1 MSFQSCINEIR
12 KSLPSPLY
20 LFYASDPFLHRE
32 VLAAIRELV
41 PVAERDF
48 NLHVFDLLA
57 QEEEN
62 LTLERILDVVNTV
75 SFFGGRRFTVLMGNV
90 QKFLKKDIEKLQ
102 AYASKPAQDSVLVIF
117 HHGVLSK
124 EAREKFKV
132 FKPVSIDIR
141 ESEIP
146 QWIKQRVRTK
156 GIDFSDEAVEYLIS
170 LVGNDLGLLSAEIE
184 KISFVGQKRIDVD
197 DISDIVAGGR
207 QYGIFDLVNA
217 LKAQDADN
225 VFRIYKSLKETSDDY
240 GLLGALNWQYGHF
253 SHEKMSRQEQE
264 YLLNVFELLNQADIE
279 IKSSGRSFPME
290 YLLIKLLRLQGL
302 HSPSV

>member
-1 MSFQSCINEIR
+1 MSFQSCTNEIR
-12 KSLPSPLY
+12 KGLPSPLY
-20 LFYASDPFLHRE
+20 LFYASEPFLHRE

-41 PVAERDF
+41 PVSERDF
-48 NLHVFDLLA
+48 NFHVFDLLT
-57 QEEEN
+57 QGDEN
-62 LTLERILDVVNTV
+62 LPLERILDVVNTV
-75 SFFGGRRFTVLMGNV
+75 SFFGGRRFTVLIGNI
-90 QKFLKKDIEKLQ
+90 QKFVKKDIEKLQ
-102 AYASKPAQDSVLVIF
+102 AYASKPAENSVFVIL
-117 HHGVLSK
+117 HCGEMKK

-132 FKPVSIDIR
+132 FKPVSIDVR

-146 QWIKQRVRTK
+146 QWIKQRVRAK

-184 KISFVGQKRIDVD
+184 KIAFIGQTRIDRD

-217 LKAQDADN
+217 LKAQDADS

-240 GLLGALNWQYGHF
+240 GLIGALNWQYGRL
-253 SHEKMSRQEQE
+253 SHERMSRQDQE
-264 YLLNVFELLNQADIE
+264 YLLDVFGLLNQADIE
-279 IKSSGRSFPME
+279 IKSSGRNFPME

-302 HSPSV
+302 RSPSV

>member
-1 MSFQSCINEIR
+1 MSFQACMNETR
-12 KSLPSPLY
+12 KGLPSPLY
-20 LFYASDPFLHRE
+20 LFYTSEPFLHRE

-48 NLHVFDLLA
+48 NLHVFDLLN
-57 QEEEN
+57 QGDEN
-62 LTLERILDVVNTV
+62 LPLERILDVVNTV
-75 SFFGGRRFTVLMGNV
+75 SFFGGRRFTVLIGNI
-90 QKFLKKDIEKLQ
+90 QKFVKKDIEKLY
-102 AYASKPAQDSVLVIF
+102 AYASKPAQNSVFVIL
-117 HHGVLSK
+117 HSGELKK

-132 FKPVSIDIR
+132 FKPVSIDVR

-146 QWIKQRVRTK
+146 QWIKQRVRAK

-184 KISFVGQKRIDVD
+184 KIAFVGQKRIDLD

-207 QYGIFDLVNA
+207 QFGIFDLVNA
-217 LKAQDADN
+217 LKAQDADS

-240 GLLGALNWQYGHF
+240 GLIGALNWQYGRL
-253 SHEKMSRQEQE
+253 SHERMSRQDQE
-264 YLLNVFELLNQADIE
+264 YLLDVFGLLNQADIE
-279 IKSSGRSFPME
+279 IKSSGRNFPME

-302 HSPSV
+302 RSPSV

>member
-1 MSFQSCINEIR
+1 MNETR
-12 KSLPSPLY
+12 KGLPSPLY
-20 LFYASDPFLHRE
+20 LFYTSEPFLHRE

-48 NLHVFDLLA
+48 NLHVFDLLN
-57 QEEEN
+57 QGDEN
-62 LTLERILDVVNTV
+62 LPLERILDVVNTV
-75 SFFGGRRFTVLMGNV
+75 SFFGGRRFTVLIGNI
-90 QKFLKKDIEKLQ
+90 QKFVKKDIEKLQ
-102 AYASKPAQDSVLVIF
+102 AYASKPAENSVFVIL
-117 HHGVLSK
+117 HCGEMKK

-132 FKPVSIDIR
+132 FRPVSIDVR

-146 QWIKQRVRTK
+146 QWIKQRVRAK

-184 KISFVGQKRIDVD
+184 KIAFVGQKRIDLD

-207 QYGIFDLVNA
+207 QFGIFDLVNA
-217 LKAQDADN
+217 LKAQDADS

-240 GLLGALNWQYGHF
+240 GLIGALNWQYGRL
-253 SHEKMSRQEQE
+253 SHEKMSRQDQE
-264 YLLNVFELLNQADIE
+264 YLLNVFGLLNQADIE
-279 IKSSGRSFPME
+279 IKSSGRNFPME

-302 HSPSV
+302 RSPSV

>member
-1 MSFQSCINEIR
+1 MSFQSFINEIH
-12 KSLPSPLY
+12 KSLPSPVY

-32 VLAAIRELV
+32 ALAAIRELV
-41 PVAERDF
+41 PVSERDF
-48 NLHVFDLLA
+48 NFHVFDLLA
-57 QEEEN
+57 QGEEN

-102 AYASKPAQDSVLVIF
+102 VYASKPAQDSVFVIL
-117 HHGVLSK
+117 HYGEMKK

-197 DISDIVAGGR
+197 DISDLVAGRR

-217 LKAQDADN
+217 LKAQDADS

-240 GLLGALNWQYGHF
+240 GLIGALNWQYARF
-253 SHEKMSRQEQE
+253 SQKKMSRQEEE
-264 YLLNVFELLNQADIE
+264 YQLNVFELLNQADIE

>member
-1 MSFQSCINEIR
+1 
-12 KSLPSPLY
+12 
-20 LFYASDPFLHRE
+20 
-32 VLAAIRELV
+32 
-41 PVAERDF
+41 
-48 NLHVFDLLA
+48 
-57 QEEEN
+57 
-62 LTLERILDVVNTV
+62 
-75 SFFGGRRFTVLMGNV
+75 
-90 QKFLKKDIEKLQ
+90 LKKDIEKLQ

-117 HHGVLSK
+117 HHGGLSK

-217 LKAQDADN
+217 LKVQDADN

-240 GLLGALNWQYGHF
+240 GLIGALNWQYGRF

-290 YLLIKLLRLQGL
+290 YLLIKLLRLQGS